1 MNIILNKITKKYG
14 CRIVLDIPSLNL
26 HQGKIYA
33 LLGPNGS
40 GKSTLLR
47 LIAGIE
53 TPDSGEILYDGDISF
68 PSGEVA
74 YQPQNPYVFDFT
86 VKRNILLSMGTQP
99 CNEAEIEQTL
109 EKLDMKDFIMTRS
122 TRLSGGEVQ
131 RIVLARTLV
140 KSSKVV
146 LLDEPTS
153 AEDIRGSYLIENFM
167 RETCDRKGP
176 AIIFSTHAPSQALR
190 IADEVI
196 FLWKGKI
203 VEQGKS
209 EDVLHCPKNEEVC
222 SFLRY
227 WNS

>member
-1 MNIILNKITKKYG
+1 MNIILNKVVKKYG
-14 CRIVLDIPSLNL
+14 RRTVLDIPSLNL
-26 HQGKIYA
+26 QQGKIYA

-53 TPDSGEILYDGDISF
+53 TPDSGEILYDGDKSF
-68 PSGEVA
+68 HSGEVA

-86 VKRNILLSMGTQP
+86 VKKNILLGVGSQP
-99 CNEAEIEQTL
+99 YNETDIEQTL
-109 EKLDMKDFIMTRS
+109 ERLDMKDFTMTRS

-131 RIVLARTLV
+131 RIVLARTLA
-140 KSSKVV
+140 KNSKII

-153 AEDIRGSYLIENFM
+153 AEDILGSYLIENFM
-167 RETCDRKGP
+167 RKTCDCKGP

-209 EDVLHCPKNEEVC
+209 ENVLRHPKSEEIF
-222 SFLRY
+222 SFLR

>member
-1 MNIILNKITKKYG
+1 MNIILSKIIKKYG
-14 CRIVLDIPSLNL
+14 SRIVLDIPFLEF
-26 HQGKIYA
+26 QEGRICA

-53 TPDSGEILYDGDISF
+53 APESGEILYDGDKSF
-68 PSGEVA
+68 HSGKIA

-86 VKRNILLSMGTQP
+86 VTRNILLGLGKQQ
-99 CNEAEIEQTL
+99 CNETEIEQIL
-109 EKLDMKDFIMTRS
+109 ERVDMKDFAMTRS

-131 RIVLARTLV
+131 RIVLARTLA
-140 KSSKVV
+140 KNSKIV

-153 AEDIRGSYLIENFM
+153 AEDIFGSYLIENYM
-167 RETCDRKGP
+167 RETCDCKKP

-203 VEQGKS
+203 AEQGNPEEVLHYPKS
-209 EDVLHCPKNEEVC
+209 EEV
-222 SFLRY
+222 STFLRY